1 MVRTFLLIGL
11 AGAVGSIARLISQQL
26 AQRYFPVD
34 FPVGTIAV
42 NLIGSFIIGLVYGLA
57 DNRTLLSAETKL
69 VLTAGLCG
77 GFTTFSSFSYEAL
90 NLIRTGEVVE
100 ALLYV
105 AISLAS
111 GFLAV
116 VAGFY
121 LGK

>member
-11 AGAVGSIARLISQQL
+11 AGGIGSIARLVSQQL
-26 AQRYFPVD
+26 AQRYFPLD

-42 NLIGSFIIGLVYGLA
+42 NLLGSFIIGLVYGLA
-57 DNRTLLSAETKL
+57 DHRTILSAETKL
-69 VLTAGLCG
+69 ILTAGLCG
-77 GFTTFSSFSYEAL
+77 GFTTFSSFSYETL
-90 NLIRTGEVVE
+90 NLIRTGEVAE
-100 ALLYV
+100 ALLYIG
-105 AISLAS
+105 ISLVS